1 MRPLGLA
8 TCSVAAI
15 ALYASVGLAQAA
27 DYYTMQVTVANGPFA
42 GKYDLKPLAPCNRVT
57 GGMGLYFDRHQEATL
72 GPDQAGA
79 KRALANPKALNVAI
93 VQLDDWDGK
102 SPAKWGKAQL
112 MFGVMKDGGPAPGS
126 TVYEVRLSPNG
137 NDGSGTFQ
145 AIDKPKDVGLTFDGK
160 TAKVIGIKIVAAC
173 NNPLI

>member
-1 MRPLGLA
+1 MRLLGLA
-8 TCSVAAI
+8 TWSVAAI
-15 ALYASVGLAQAA
+15 VLCASGGLAQAA

-57 GGMGLYFDRHQEATL
+57 GGMGLYFDRNIEANL

-79 KRALANPKALNVAI
+79 KRALASPKALNVAI

-112 MFGVMKDGGPAPGS
+112 IFGPMKEGGPAPGS
-126 TVYEVRLSPNG
+126 TVYEVHLSPKG
-137 NDGSGTFQ
+137 NDGSGSFQ
-145 AIDKPKDVGLTFDGK
+145 AIDKPKEVALTFDGK
-160 TAKVIGIKIVAAC
+160 TAKGIGIRIVAAC